1 VTAPALEA
9 PTALARPTLLSA
21 YLAAA
26 AQTRATVLAL
36 LTGQWA
42 TLDSWRDSDVAP
54 FVASAA
60 PILHA
65 GEDHLDG
72 LTRAYLAAMLDP
84 EDTAPPA
91 VPDVLDPARVRDVPD
106 HELLSR
112 PFKTT
117 WRQLGRGDPLPDAV
131 AAGRTRLT
139 DIGATNLQL
148 AKTTTARDVLA
159 RDTRV
164 VGYRRV
170 LTGPSS
176 CARCVLASTQR
187 YHKADLLPIHPGCDC
202 AVAPLLRDADEDDPT
217 QVIDAP
223 AVEQLHEIIRAD
235 LGEKYVDAGG
245 RGPIDYRG
253 IIVTHQHG
261 EIGPVLTVHGQ
272 AFRGPRDL
280 AH

>member
-1 VTAPALEA
+1 MTAPALET
-9 PTALARPTLLSA
+9 TALARPTLLSA

-26 AQTRATVLAL
+26 AQTRAAVLQL

-42 TLDSWRDSDVAP
+42 GLGSWRDPDIAG
-54 FVASAA
+54 FIESAA
-60 PILHA
+60 PVLHA
-65 GEDHLDG
+65 GEDQLDG
-72 LTRAYLAAMLDP
+72 LTRAYLASMIDP
-84 EDTAPPA
+84 GDGAPPA
-91 VPDVLDPARVRDVPD
+91 VPDLLDPARIRAVPD
-106 HELLSR
+106 TELLAR

-117 WRQLGRGDPLPDAV
+117 WWRLGQGDPLPDAV
-131 AAGRTRLT
+131 AAGSQRLA

-148 AKTTTARDVLA
+148 AKTTAARDVLA

-164 VGYRRV
+164 AGYRRV

-217 QVIDAP
+217 QIIDAP
-223 AVEQLHEIIRAD
+223 AVEQLHEIIRTD

-253 IIVTHQHG
+253 IVVTHQHG

-272 AFRGPRDL
+272 EFRGPRDL
-280 AH
+280 P